1 MDRGI
6 AGQIKSAIA
15 NLNPQQVREM
25 AERPLAVGLVAT
37 TSAGHAAMEDFLAP
51 PEISRGK
58 RFELV
63 QILHR
68 VGDPGA
74 PHRFDLEIWEK
85 GLPCPEDA
93 FCFDPKAPMLTVHAI
108 LRRRRDLSLALS
120 RRFHPFRKPVMERI
134 IRSVSRENALFSIMA
149 ALPNVVPSIFELPW
163 AFGEFASDTAF
174 LTMNQV
180 RMAFLIAVASDH
192 AAGYKEQ
199 RAQIASIVGGAVGW
213 RSLAREL
220 VGKVPFGGGL
230 VPKAAIA
237 YAGTYVVGLGL
248 ERFYRIG
255 YGMTRAERRAA
266 YEEAL
271 ERGREVVASLL
282 RKARTRAGMPRPR
295 KSQCSAAREDSARSR
310 RSVWPGN

>member
-1 MDRGI
+1 MSKPV

-15 NLNPQQVREM
+15 NLNPQQAREL
-25 AERPLAVGLVAT
+25 AERPLSVGLVAAA
-37 TSAGHAAMEDFLAP
+37 SAGCAAMEDFLAP

-63 QILHR
+63 KILYR
-68 VGDPGA
+68 AGDPGA
-74 PHRFDLEIWEK
+74 PQRFDFEIWDQ
-85 GLPCPEDA
+85 GLPCPEEA
-93 FCFDPKAPMLTVHAI
+93 FCFDPDDPMHTVREI
-108 LRRRRDLSLALS
+108 LSRRRDLGLALA
-120 RRFHPFRKPVMERI
+120 RHFQPFRKPVVERI
-134 IRSVSRENALFSIMA
+134 IRSCSRENALFSIMA

-163 AFGEFASDTAF
+163 AWGEFASDTAF

-180 RMAFLIAVASDH
+180 RMAFLIAAASDH
-192 AAGYKEQ
+192 AVGYKQQ
-199 RAQIASIVGGAVGW
+199 RAQIAGIVGGAFGW

-230 VPKAAIA
+230 IPKAAIA

-255 YGMTRAERRAA
+255 YGLTRVERRAA

-271 ERGREVVASLL
+271 ERGWEAATSLL
-282 RKARTRAGMPRPR
+282 ARAKLPR
-295 KSQCSAAREDSARSR
+295 
-310 RSVWPGN
+310 